1 MEWENNQLWKVISVA
16 GNYYIQ
22 TKNGGV
28 IDIQNGTLNAGT
40 NVQTFTWNATNAQ
53 RWSFVQLD
61 SYTGS
66 NVEKAFIQFVQLQI
80 MHMYWILIMQILITV
95 QNVQLF

>member
-1 MEWENNQLWKVISVA
+1 MCIRDRLWKVISVA

-40 NVQTFTWNATNAQ
+40 NVQTFSWNGTNAQ
-53 RWSFVQLD
+53 RWSFVPV
-61 SYTGS
+61 SYTHLQDITI
-66 NVEKAFIQFVQLQI
+66 IQGLTAQDLS
-80 MHMYWILIMQILITV
+80 HLL
-95 QNVQLF
+95 